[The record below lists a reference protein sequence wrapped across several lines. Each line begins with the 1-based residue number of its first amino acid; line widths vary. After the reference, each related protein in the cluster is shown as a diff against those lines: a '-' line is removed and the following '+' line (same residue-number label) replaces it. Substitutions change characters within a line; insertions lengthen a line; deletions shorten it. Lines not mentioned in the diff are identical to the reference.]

1 MATIKDFEELEVWK
15 LAREICQDINRI
27 THYADLSKNYDLVD
41 QLRRS
46 SGSIMDNI
54 AEGFE
59 RGGTREFIHFLSI
72 AKGYNGE
79 LRSQIIRAFDQAY
92 LSSEEFQIMNLKIM
106 HEGNQLGHFSVYLKN
121 SGFRGSK
128 FREVEK

>member
-15 LAREICQDINRI
+15 LAREICKDIYKI
-27 THYADLSKNYDLVD
+27 IQYPSLSKNYALVD

-59 RGGTREFIHFLSI
+59 RGGTKEFIHFLSI
-72 AKGYNGE
+72 AKGSAGE
-79 LRSQIIRAFDQAY
+79 LRSQIIRAFDQVY
-92 LSSEEFQIMNLKIM
+92 INEEEFQMIKLKII
-106 HEGNQLGHFSVYLKN
+106 HEGNQLGHFSAYLKN
-121 SGFRGSK
+121 SGFKGTK
-128 FREVEK
+128 LKEVEK